1 MLLSSR
7 TLLRF
12 TCLPFLSLLT
22 LAFIGCGGNT
32 ESTPPAPPAPAPT
45 ASFSADPATVT
56 SGSSTTLKWTT
67 TNATGVTISPDPGAG
82 TLPTSGSVTVKP
94 TQTTDYTL
102 TASGAGGS
110 TSVKA
115 TVTVN
120 QPVAPTVTI
129 SADPMEISQGQL
141 STLTWS
147 STNADSLSI
156 SPAVTDDDNPTLAT
170 SGSATVSP
178 NSTTT
183 YTATAKGPGGSASAS
198 VTIKVTQMA
207 LDFSAQPDTINP
219 GSSSTLQWTTSGVT
233 SLSIDNGVGDVSSKL
248 PNGSVTVSPSTTTT
262 YTATATGS
270 AGTITKTVVVSVAN
284 QQPSTN
290 PIKHIIFMVQENRS
304 FDDYFGV
311 LGAYR
316 ASRVPGT
323 SPSDVDGF
331 DPNVQLKTKTGKFV
345 KPYHYQTVC
354 TENLSPGWNESHHDV
369 HLVSPALFTDED
381 FSGATFKM
389 DRFLETTGSVAQ
401 LFDPDGT
408 RPMGFYDQTDLPY
421 YYELASQFATSDRFY
436 SPLLG
441 PTIPNRMYLFT
452 ATSFGHIRP
461 DPKGHVPYSQ
471 KTIFRALN
479 EAGVSWRY
487 YYQDSSVFLADFQD
501 WNDPKIQGKV
511 YNIQNWFDVLASG
524 TADRDLPKVIFIER
538 GSDTAGTDEHP
549 GANKPEHSIQAG
561 AATVQK
567 IVNALMRSDAWKDSV
582 FILTYDEGGGLYDH
596 VPPVQVVKPDALEPG
611 QCPDEPCPLK
621 DTDTQGHFNLTGFR
635 IPLIVISPFTKPNFV
650 SHTPMD
656 FTAILKFIETT
667 FSVPSLTARD
677 ANSPG
682 MTEFFDF
689 SNPALLTA
697 PGGANWADV
706 LPQQPTNGTCDQTKE
721 AGPTF

>member
-7 TLLRF
+7 TLIRCARL
-12 TCLPFLSLLT
+12 LVLSLLA
-22 LAFIGCGGNT
+22 LAFAGCGGSSD
-32 ESTPPAPPAPAPT
+32 STPPPPPAPAPT
-45 ASFSADPATVT
+45 ASFSADPATIT
-56 SGSSTTLKWTT
+56 AGSSTTLKWTT
-67 TNATGVTISPDPGAG
+67 TNASSVSISPDPGAG

-102 TASGAGGS
+102 TANGAGGS

-129 SADPMEISQGQL
+129 SADPMEITQGQL
-141 STLTWS
+141 STLSWT
-147 STNADSLSI
+147 STNADTLTI
-156 SPAVTDDDNPTLAT
+156 TPDIRDEDTPNLAT
-170 SGSATVSP
+170 SGTATVGP
-178 NSTTT
+178 TTTTT

-198 VTIKVTQMA
+198 VTVKVISLT
-207 LDFSAQPDTINP
+207 LNFSAQPDTINP
-219 GSSSTLQWTTSGVT
+219 GGSSTLSWTSSGIS
-233 SLSIDNGVGDVSSKL
+233 SLTIDNGVGDVSSKL
-248 PNGSVTVSPSTTTT
+248 PDGSVTVSPSTTTT
-262 YTATATGS
+262 YTATGSGS

-290 PIKHIIFMVQENRS
+290 PIKHIIFMLQENRS

-316 ASRVPGT
+316 ASRVSGA

-331 DPNVQLKTKTGKFV
+331 DPNVELKTKTGKLV

-354 TENLSPGWNESHHDV
+354 TENLSPSWNESHHDV
-369 HLVSPALFTDED
+369 HLVSPAAFTDTD
-381 FSGATFKM
+381 FSSATFKM
-389 DRFLETTGSVAQ
+389 DLFLETTNSVTQ
-401 LFDPDGT
+401 QFDPDGT
-408 RPMGFYDQTDLPY
+408 RPMGYYDQTDLPF
-421 YYELASQFATSDRFY
+421 YYELASQFATSDRFF
-436 SPLLG
+436 SPVLSN
-441 PTIPNRMYLFT
+441 TIPNRMYLFT
-452 ATSFGHIRP
+452 GTSFGHIRP
-461 DPKGHVPYSQ
+461 DPTGHVPYSQ

-479 EAGVSWRY
+479 EQGVSWRY

-501 WNDPKIQGKV
+501 WSDPKIQGKV

-538 GSDTAGTDEHP
+538 GGNTAASDEHP
-549 GANKPEHSIQAG
+549 LNNVQKG
-561 AATVQK
+561 AATVQN
-567 IVNALMRSDAWKDSV
+567 IIDALMKSDAWKDSV

-596 VPPVQVVKPDALEPG
+596 VRPIQLPEPDGLEPG

-621 DTDTQGHFNLTGFR
+621 DTDTQGHFNLSGFR
-635 IPLIVISPFTKPNFV
+635 VPLIVISPFTKPHFV

-677 ANSPG
+677 ANAPD

-689 SNPALLTA
+689 SNPALLSA

-706 LPQQPTNGTCDQTKE
+706 LPQQPTGGTCDKTTE